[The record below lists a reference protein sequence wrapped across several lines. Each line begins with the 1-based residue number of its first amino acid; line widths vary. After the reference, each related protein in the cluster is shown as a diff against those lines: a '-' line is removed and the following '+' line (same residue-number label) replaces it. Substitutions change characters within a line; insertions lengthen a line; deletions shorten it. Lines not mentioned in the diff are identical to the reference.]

1 MILMKPI
8 HYNIHLE
15 PDLLNFVFSGSTEIE
30 IDLENPTEEIILN
43 GKDIMI
49 QKCEVNQENE
59 IKECQFKFEKKKEEF
74 TITLPEQMSGI
85 VKLKLQ
91 FTGNLN
97 DNLSGFYRSK
107 YKYQGE
113 TKHLA
118 STQFE
123 ERDARAAFPC
133 FDHPAKKA
141 TFDIEYIIPEELMA
155 ISNTGITEEKL
166 LGDGKKLVKFART
179 PKMCTYLLYF
189 GVGPFEMI
197 EDTSKKPIIRA
208 ITPLGKIEY
217 AKLALEIGRKS
228 ITFGEEYTGVP
239 YPIEKCDYIAVPDFA
254 FGAMENYG
262 AITFRENAMLYYPG
276 KTSTMELIRIVSIIA
291 HETAHMWFGDLVSP
305 SDWKYIWLNE
315 SFATYFT
322 YEIPD
327 YYYPEWDIWK
337 VFILSTVLGGME
349 RDSLKFSVP
358 IELKGDAEE
367 VHIDASSA
375 PIIYNKGAAVIKML
389 NGYLD
394 DDKFKKGIKFFLDK
408 YKFEC
413 ASSDDYWDAFEEAT
427 GEPVKEFADTW
438 IHQEGYPI
446 IEVERKDNQLLIK
459 QSRFTFLPN
468 DSEYKWLIPL
478 NIKLYLNNGETD
490 LKKIIFKEKET
501 IIPIPENT
509 DAFKLNFEQSG
520 FYRVKYEDN
529 NLEKLGKLISEGKF
543 SPEDIFGVIN
553 DLYAMVR
560 RGDYTLEYYLKFLGD
575 YFRNVDHFLPL
586 TDIFTNLNNLHLILP
601 GKRDEVKKIG
611 RELAEVVLDKIELYP
626 KEDENVQIKGLRESL
641 LWSAF
646 TYESE
651 KITHYCEEKFK
662 DLLKGEKI
670 HSDIISSV
678 LKVGSVLNP
687 DADDYFKKQL
697 KDEKVSEGEKVRI
710 LNALSCIKDKSKL
723 EDLLEFNFKEI
734 PKRNRVN
741 ILAGILRNPESHDW
755 LWEWYIKNFQTI
767 MKEFPL
773 MHAAMTI
780 VMIVPIVGIG
790 HEEEAKNF
798 FEPLMKQ
805 IPMATATIKMA
816 LEKLEIYSKFKE
828 KNS

>member
-1 MILMKPI
+1 MKPI
-8 HYNIHLE
+8 HYNVHLE
-15 PDLLNFVFSGSTEIE
+15 PDLENFVFSGLTEIE

-43 GKDIMI
+43 GKDILI
-49 QKCEVNQENE
+49 QKCEL
-59 IKECQFKFEKKKEEF
+59 IRDDDLKECNFDFKEKKEEI
-74 TITLPEQMSGI
+74 TIQLPEQMNGFI
-85 VKLKLQ
+85 KLKLQ

-97 DNLSGFYRSK
+97 DKLSGFYRSK
-107 YKYQGE
+107 YTYQGE
-113 TKHLA
+113 TKRLA

-133 FDHPAKKA
+133 FDHPSKKA
-141 TFDIEYIIPEELMA
+141 TFDIEYIVPEDLLA
-155 ISNTGITEEKL
+155 ISNTEIIEEKS

-197 EDTSKKPIIRA
+197 VDDSKKPIIRA
-208 ITPLGKIEY
+208 IAPLGKIEY
-217 AKLALEIGRKS
+217 AKLALEFGRKS
-228 ITFGEEYTGVP
+228 MTFGEEYTGVP
-239 YPIEKCDYIAVPDFA
+239 FPIEKCDFIAVPDFA
-254 FGAMENYG
+254 YGAMENYG

-322 YEIPD
+322 FAIPD
-327 YYYPEWDIWK
+327 YYYPEWDVWK
-337 VFILSTVLGGME
+337 VFILSSIQGGME
-349 RDSLKFSVP
+349 RDTLKFSVP
-358 IELKGDAEE
+358 IELIGEGEE
-367 VHIDASSA
+367 IHIDASSA
-375 PIIYNKGAAVIKML
+375 PIIYQKGAAVIKML

-394 DDKFKKGIKFFLDK
+394 DVKFKKGIKFFLDK

-413 ASSDDYWDAFEEAT
+413 ASSNDYWDAFEEAT
-427 GEPVKEFADTW
+427 GEPVKEFADSW

-446 IEVERKDNQLLIK
+446 IEVERKDNQLLLK

-490 LKKIIFKEKET
+490 LIKTIFKDKET

-520 FYRVKYEDN
+520 FYRVKYKDTI
-529 NLEKLGKLISEGKF
+529 LEKLGKLILEGKF
-543 SPEDIFGVIN
+543 SPEDIFGVAN
-553 DLYAMVR
+553 DLYALVR
-560 RGDYTLEYYLKFLGD
+560 RGDYTLEYYLKFLSD
-575 YFRNVDHFLPL
+575 YFRKVEHFLPL
-586 TDIFTNLNNLHLILP
+586 TDVFSNLIKLHLILP
-601 GKRDEVKKIG
+601 SKRDEIKKIG
-611 RELAEVVLDKIELYP
+611 RELSEVVLEKIELYP
-626 KEDENVQIKGLRESL
+626 KEGENVQVKGLRDSL

-646 TYESE
+646 TYGSE
-651 KITHYCEEKFK
+651 KITDYCKGKFQ
-662 DLLKGEKI
+662 DLLNGEEV

-678 LKVGSVLNP
+678 LKVGSVLYPN
-687 DADDYFKKQL
+687 AEEYFKKQL

-710 LNALSCIKDKSKL
+710 LSALTCSNDKNKL
-723 EDLLEFNFKEI
+723 KDLLEFNFKEI
-734 PKRNRVN
+734 PKRNR
-741 ILAGILRNPESHDW
+741 LAIIGGILKNPESHDW
-755 LWEWYIKNFQTI
+755 LWEWYMKNFQTI
-767 MKEFPL
+767 MKELTL
-773 MHAAMTI
+773 MHAANTI
-780 VMIVPIVGIG
+780 VMLVPIVGVG
-790 HEEEAKNF
+790 HEDEAKNL

-816 LEKLEIYSKFKE
+816 LEALELYSKFRE
-828 KNS
+828 RNS

>member
-1 MILMKPI
+1 MKPI
-8 HYNIHLE
+8 HYNVHLE
-15 PDLLNFVFSGSTEIE
+15 PDLENFVFSGLTEIE
-30 IDLENPTEEIILN
+30 IVLENSTKEIILN
-43 GKDIMI
+43 GKDILI
-49 QKCEVNQENE
+49 QKCEVIRGDDLKDCNFD
-59 IKECQFKFEKKKEEF
+59 FKKKKEEF
-74 TITLPEQMSGI
+74 TIRLPEEMNGI
-85 VKLKLQ
+85 IKLKLR

-97 DNLSGFYRSK
+97 DNLLGFYRSK
-107 YKYQGE
+107 YVYQGE

-123 ERDARAAFPC
+123 EREARAAFPC
-133 FDHPAKKA
+133 FDHPSKKA

-155 ISNTGITEEKL
+155 ISNTEIIEEKL

-179 PKMCTYLLYF
+179 PKMSTYLLYF
-189 GVGPFEMI
+189 GIGPFEII

-208 ITPLGKIEY
+208 IAPLGKIEY
-217 AKLALEIGRKS
+217 AKLALEFGRKS

-239 YPIEKCDYIAVPDFA
+239 FPIGKCDYIAVPDFA

-322 YEIPD
+322 FEIPD

-337 VFILSTVLGGME
+337 VFILSTILGGME

-358 IELKGDAEE
+358 VELLGEGEE

-375 PIIYNKGAAVIKML
+375 PIIYQKGAAVIKML

-394 DDKFKKGIKFFLDK
+394 DVKFKKGIKFFLDK

-413 ASSDDYWDAFEEAT
+413 ASSNDYWEAFEEAT

-438 IHQEGYPI
+438 VHQEGYPI
-446 IEVERKDNQLLIK
+446 IEVERNNNKLLLK

-478 NIKLYLNNGETD
+478 NIKLFLNNGETD
-490 LKKIIFKEKET
+490 LIKVIFKEKET
-501 IIPIPENT
+501 TIPIPENT
-509 DAFKLNFEQSG
+509 DTFKLNYEQSG
-520 FYRVKYEDN
+520 FYRVKYEFEI
-529 NLEKLGKLISEGKF
+529 LEKLGKLISEGKLL
-543 SPEDIFGVIN
+543 PEDIFGIAN
-553 DLYAMVR
+553 DLFALVR

-575 YFRNVDHFLPL
+575 YFRKVEHFLPL
-586 TDIFTNLNNLHLILP
+586 TDVFSNLNKIYLILP
-601 GKRDEVKKIG
+601 NKRDEIKKIG
-611 RELAEVVLDKIELYP
+611 RELSEFVLDKIELYP
-626 KEDENVQIKGLRESL
+626 KEGENVQVKGLRELL

-646 TYESE
+646 TYGSE
-651 KITHYCEEKFK
+651 KITNYCEEKFK
-662 DLLKGEKI
+662 DLLNGENI

-678 LKVGSVLNP
+678 LKVGAVSNP

-710 LNALSCIKDKSKL
+710 LSALSCNQDKNKL
-723 EDLLEFNFKEI
+723 KELLEFNFKEI
-734 PKRNRVN
+734 PKRNRLN
-741 ILAGILRNPESHDW
+741 IIAGILKNPESHEW
-755 LWEWYIKNFQTI
+755 LWEWYMKNFQTI
-767 MKEFPL
+767 MKELPL
-773 MHAAMTI
+773 MHAANAI
-780 VMIVPIVGIG
+780 VMLVPIVGFG
-790 HEEEAKNF
+790 HEDEAKNF

-805 IPMATATIKMA
+805 VPMATNTIKMA
-816 LEKLEIYSKFKE
+816 LEALEIYSTFRVR
-828 KNS
+828 NS

>member
-1 MILMKPI
+1 MKPI
-8 HYNIHLE
+8 HYNVHLE
-15 PDLLNFVFSGSTEIE
+15 PDLDNFVFSGLTEIE

-43 GKDIMI
+43 GKDILI
-49 QKCEVNQENE
+49 QKCELIRDDDLKDCNFDF
-59 IKECQFKFEKKKEEF
+59 KEKKEEI
-74 TITLPEQMSGI
+74 TIQLPEQMSGI

-97 DNLSGFYRSK
+97 DKLSGFYRSK

-113 TKHLA
+113 TKRLA

-133 FDHPAKKA
+133 FDHPSKKA
-141 TFDIEYIIPEELMA
+141 TFDIEYIVPEDLLA
-155 ISNTGITEEKL
+155 ISNTEIIEEKS

-179 PKMCTYLLYF
+179 PKMSTYLLYF
-189 GVGPFEMI
+189 GVGPFELI

-217 AKLALEIGRKS
+217 AKLALEFGRKS
-228 ITFGEEYTGVP
+228 ISFCEEYTGVP

-322 YEIPD
+322 YSIPD
-327 YYYPEWDIWK
+327 YYYPEWDVWK
-337 VFILSTVLGGME
+337 VFILSSVHGGME

-358 IELKGDAEE
+358 IELIGEGEE
-367 VHIDASSA
+367 INLDASSA

-394 DDKFKKGIKFFLDK
+394 DEKFKKGIKFFLDK

-413 ASSDDYWDAFEEAT
+413 ATSNDYWDAFEEAT
-427 GEPVKEFADTW
+427 GEPVKEFTDTW

-446 IEVERKDNQLLIK
+446 IEVERNGNQLLLK
-459 QSRFTFLPN
+459 QSRFTYLLN
-468 DSEYKWLIPL
+468 NSEYKWLIPV
-478 NIKLYLNNGETD
+478 NIKLFLTNGETD
-490 LKKIIFKEKET
+490 LVKVVFKEKET
-501 IIPIPENT
+501 TITIPENVDT
-509 DAFKLNFEQSG
+509 FKLNFEQSG
-520 FYRVKYEDN
+520 FYRVKYEN
-529 NLEKLGKLISEGKF
+529 TVLEKLGKLILEGKF
-543 SPEDIFGVIN
+543 SPEDTFGVVN
-553 DLYAMVR
+553 DLYALVR

-575 YFRNVDHFLPL
+575 YFRNVEHFLPL
-586 TDIFTNLNNLHLILP
+586 TDVFTNLINLHLTLP
-601 GKRDEVKKIG
+601 SRREQIKKIG
-611 RELAEVVLDKIELYP
+611 KELSEVVLDKIELYP
-626 KEDENVQIKGLRESL
+626 QEGENVQIKGLRESL

-646 TYESE
+646 AYGSD
-651 KITHYCEEKFK
+651 KITKFCDEKFQ
-662 DLLKGEKI
+662 DLLNGESVN
-670 HSDIISSV
+670 SDIISSV
-678 LKVGSVLNP
+678 LKIGSVLNP
-687 DADDYFKKQL
+687 AAEEYFKHQL

-710 LNALSCIKDKSKL
+710 LNALARNKDKTKL
-723 EDLLEFNFKEI
+723 QELLEFNFNEV

-741 ILAGILRNPESHDW
+741 ILAAMLRNSESHDW
-755 LWEWYIKNFQTI
+755 LWEWYVENFQTI
-767 MKEFPL
+767 MEKFTI
-773 MHAAMTI
+773 MRAVMTI
-780 VMIVPIVGIG
+780 VMVVPAVGVG
-790 HEEEAKNF
+790 HEEEARKF
-798 FEPLMKQ
+798 LEPLMKQ
-805 IPMATATIKMA
+805 MPKATATITMA
-816 LEKLEIYSKFKE
+816 LELLEINSKFKE
-828 KNS
+828 RNS